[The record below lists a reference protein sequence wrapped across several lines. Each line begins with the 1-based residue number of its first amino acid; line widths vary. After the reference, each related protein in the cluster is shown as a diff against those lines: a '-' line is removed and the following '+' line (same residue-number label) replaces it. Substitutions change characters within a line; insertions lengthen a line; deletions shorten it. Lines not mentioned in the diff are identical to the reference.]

1 MVSPNDAYEI
11 IKAVKETV
19 KIPMEFH
26 THYTSGSGSMSY
38 LKAIEAG
45 VDILDTCLSPFALR
59 TSQPAIEPL
68 LVAVEQTDRASDM
81 DLAKLIEIGYDLER
95 WR

>member
-1 MVSPNDAYEI
+1 
-11 IKAVKETV
+11 
-19 KIPMEFH
+19 
-26 THYTSGSGSMSY
+26 MSY

-45 VDILDTCLSPFALR
+45 VDVLDTCLSPFALR

-68 LVAVEQTDRASDM
+68 IVAWSRPTGRPTWTWRRSSRSATTWR
-81 DLAKLIEIGYDLER
+81 R